1 MNFLK
6 GAQPIEASQMR
17 LPLIAMIDVVLFLL
31 FYFMIAGTLAT
42 EETDISAT
50 IRTQAAATSGV
61 GESGALS
68 VRIVMQG
75 ARPVFRIG
83 EREFAD
89 RDSLAGVL
97 AQLPKSS
104 GVVVRASG
112 EVPVAAVASAL
123 QACKNAGFVKV
134 SYVPVK

>member
-1 MNFLK
+1 MNFLRNST
-6 GAQPIEASQMR
+6 PIEASQMR

-31 FYFMIAGTLAT
+31 FYFMIAGTMAA
-42 EETDISAT
+42 EESDLSAT

-61 GESGALS
+61 GESGALAI
-68 VRIVMQG
+68 RIVMSNGQ
-75 ARPVFRIG
+75 PVFRIG

-89 RDSLAGVL
+89 RDSLAAVL
-97 AQLPKSS
+97 SQLPKTS

-112 EVPVAAVASAL
+112 DVPVSAAAAAL
-123 QACKNAGFVKV
+123 QACKNAGFIKV